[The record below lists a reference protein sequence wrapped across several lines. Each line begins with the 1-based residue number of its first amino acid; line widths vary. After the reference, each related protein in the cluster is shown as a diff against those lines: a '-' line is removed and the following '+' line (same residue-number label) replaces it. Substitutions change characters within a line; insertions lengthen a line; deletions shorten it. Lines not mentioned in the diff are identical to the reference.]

1 MPRAAGARLAEERN
15 ERPMS
20 ACAKRGDA
28 ADVITSTGTVVIDVE
43 LCKGCELCIDACPPH
58 VLSMSET
65 VNERGYRFP
74 LLTPGCIACKACSAI
89 CPDFV
94 FSVYRYDTPVE
105 TPLPQEEQ

>member
-1 MPRAAGARLAEERN
+1 MTDN
-15 ERPMS
+15 S
-20 ACAKRGDA
+20 
-28 ADVITSTGTVVIDVE
+28 VITSTGTVVIDVE

-58 VLSMSET
+58 VLSMSDT

-94 FSVYRYDTPVE
+94 FSVYRYETPVE
-105 TPLPQEEQ
+105 TAVSQDTALSEEAT